1 MRASRLLSVLLLLQ
15 THGRMTAAALAER
28 LEVSTRTI
36 YRDVESLHAA
46 GIPLYGEAG
55 HAGGYQL
62 LDGYRTRLTGLT
74 TEEAERLFLAGLP
87 GPAAELGYGTVVAA
101 LQLKLDAA
109 LPAALRDR
117 AEALRQRFHLDTPS
131 WYSDGDA
138 SPYLASTAD
147 AVWRQHR
154 LRVRYR
160 SWRGERTTVLAP
172 YGLVLKGGRWYVVA
186 DGGNGPASY
195 RVNQILDLTALPET
209 FERPAGFD
217 LPAWWRAHVMDFRA
231 RLHRDEAVIRLSPA
245 GRERLRDIGSAVVV
259 ATAEAGAGAPDADGW
274 VTTVVPIESL
284 THAHG
289 DLLRLGAQVEVLAP
303 TELRDLL
310 AETAAGLAALYRTA
324 TAPSSGPCF
333 PEVAASTPGQR
344 PRP

>member
-15 THGRMTAAALAER
+15 THGRMTANELAQR

-74 TEEAERLFLAGLP
+74 AGEAERLFLAGLP
-87 GPAAELGYGTVVAA
+87 GPAAELGYGAVVAA
-101 LQLKLDAA
+101 LQLKLQAA
-109 LPAALRDR
+109 LPPTLRDR
-117 AEALRQRFHLDTPS
+117 AAELQQRFHLDTPS

-138 SPYLASTAD
+138 SPYLAPTAE
-147 AVWRQHR
+147 AVWRQCR

-160 SWRGERTTVLAP
+160 SWSGDRTSTLEP

-186 DGGNGPASY
+186 NRPGAARSGPASY
-195 RVNQILDLTALPET
+195 RVNQILELETLPEG
-209 FERPAGFD
+209 FARPADFD
-217 LPAWWRAHVMDFRA
+217 LAAWWRAHVVDFRA
-231 RLHRDEAVIRLSPA
+231 RLHRDEATIRLSPR
-245 GRERLRDIGSAVVV
+245 GRERLREIASEVVV
-259 ATAEAGAGAPDADGW
+259 AAAERTAGPPDDAGW
-274 VTTVVPIESL
+274 VTAVVPVESL

-289 DLLRLGAQVEVLAP
+289 DFLRLGAEVEILTPA
-303 TELRDLL
+303 ELRERIVATVADL
-310 AETAAGLAALYRTA
+310 AGLYAAVPVATNPSPTSAAL
-324 TAPSSGPCF
+324 
-333 PEVAASTPGQR
+333 Q
-344 PRP
+344 

>member
-15 THGRMTAAALAER
+15 THGRMTAAELADR

-74 TEEAERLFLAGLP
+74 AEEAERLFLAGLP
-87 GPAAELGYGTVVAA
+87 GPAAELGYGAVVAA

-109 LPAALRDR
+109 LPPLLRDR
-117 AEALRQRFHLDTPS
+117 AAAVRQRFHLDTPS
-131 WYSDGDA
+131 WYSDGDP
-138 SPYLASTAD
+138 SPYLTSTAD

-160 SWRGERTTVLAP
+160 SWRGERTTVLEP

-186 DGGNGPASY
+186 DGGHGPASY
-195 RVNQILDLTALPET
+195 RVNQILDLTVLPET
-209 FERPAGFD
+209 FTRPADFD
-217 LPAWWRAHVMDFRA
+217 LAAWWRTHVVDFRA
-231 RLHRDEAVIRLSPA
+231 RLHRDEATIRVSPA
-245 GRERLRDIGSAVVV
+245 GRARLREIGSEVVV
-259 ATAEAGAGAPDADGW
+259 AAAEANAGDPDADGW

-303 TELRDLL
+303 AELRDLL

-324 TAPSSGPCF
+324 AAASAGPC
-333 PEVAASTPGQR
+333 PRDVVASTPG
-344 PRP
+344 